1 MAENNDLY
9 KAYSILGA
17 GTTAEYNRRRK
28 EEEEYKKR
36 ARRDQYIGYFAAP
49 LLKGAGE
56 AVAGGVTGFVGDL
69 IMGGPEKEFFT
80 QTEEGLRIASA
91 ASRANKAYK
100 TAEEARKEW
109 LKNSG
114 GNHLQWK
121 QAQLLKEKMERGKS
135 VYGDKDDNDMLL
147 RNLVYSDESRA
158 EALEFAKQ
166 EWDELTSFLDKYKNS
181 PSLTTLKAARDSTV
195 LGKGRARQVGSKLW
209 AKFRGKD
216 YESEVVEPAVQ
227 EILNRGVPGRS
238 QDWYD
243 VNSKELE
250 RELLA
255 AVNTSQGLDN
265 FITKLEES
273 EPEATGEL
281 RANFDR
287 VTEQMV
293 LANIYSSTKPE
304 GLLDKGYTQGQI
316 DAIQRGGGLVDG
328 NVPSPSAAD
337 QIIRKEVKAALKEVT
352 PSWGTTQLKDRL
364 ESFKLI
370 GGKTAERIDEVNEQL
385 YQRYYEDIG
394 KPIPNNRA
402 TFEQARARMLDDQK
416 EDAALMFVEDRRDRL
431 LLGAANIAQ
440 SLVVEDMANKPE
452 NYYSASSLSGSAIK
466 VEKEFQQRLN
476 LILESGLETE
486 NVNFLLE
493 DNTWRD
499 DVRVNRDIL
508 TGKLKRSKDD
518 EQVRLIN
525 ESIVEQ
531 NAEGT
536 LPTGSSDALITNLA
550 PPTLTTLNRQI
561 KDMDGTGVLSAKGAA
576 VREVVSLFDAEY
588 DKNPEQAVSKLR
600 KLMSTGSRSIEDL
613 PPRIQKLL
621 GDSEKRPFI
630 DMGFTPVDTGFKSAM
645 QSLLDNPRPLKDEKE
660 GLFADMGKAKSQRRI
675 KSLDSNIAEL
685 QRQISGDRVTKNT
698 RAAQV
703 RQQKLDAL
711 IEERASLG
719 EAPVVTSDI
728 TDMLSEKLSL
738 DKGISSSS
746 VGKNTKA
753 FKARLEQQDELAS
766 ALAAMPVEARQIA
779 EAIKGV
785 RNIDSVSDK
794 DLKNTLT
801 SAYGAEITNQVL
813 ALLSV

>member
-28 EEEEYKKR
+28 EEEEYRKR

-80 QTEEGLRIASA
+80 QTEDGLRIASA

-109 LKNSG
+109 LKSSG

-121 QAQLLKEKMERGKS
+121 QDQLLKEKMERGIS
-135 VYGDKDDNDMLL
+135 VYGDKDGNDMLL
-147 RNLVYSDESRA
+147 KNLVYSKESKA

-216 YESEVVEPAVQ
+216 YESEVVKPAVQ

-255 AVNTSQGLDN
+255 AINTSQGLDN

-287 VTEQMV
+287 ATEQMV
-293 LANIYSSTKPE
+293 LANMYSSEPKA
-304 GLLDKGYTQGQI
+304 LLNKGYTQGQI
-316 DAIQRGGGLVDG
+316 DAIQRGNGLVDG

-337 QIIRKEVKAALKEVT
+337 QMIRKQIAENLKGVI
-352 PSWGTTQLKDRL
+352 PSWGNTQLKERIGTFR
-364 ESFKLI
+364 SF
-370 GGKTAERIDEVNEQL
+370 GGATAERIDEVNEQL
-385 YQRYYEDIG
+385 YQRYYADSGNE
-394 KPIPNNRA
+394 IPSNMA
-402 TFEQARARMLDDQK
+402 TFEQARAKQLDDQ
-416 EDAALMFVEDRRDRL
+416 EENPALTFAQDRMDSL
-431 LLGAANIAQ
+431 LLGSANLAQ
-440 SLVVEDMANKPE
+440 SLLVEDMAANQ
-452 NYYSASSLSGSAIK
+452 NSYYFNGNPAASQLK
-466 VEKEFQQRLN
+466 VEKEFYQRLN
-476 LILESGLETE
+476 IILGSGLETE

-499 DVRVNRDIL
+499 DVRVNRNIL
-508 TGKLKRSKDD
+508 TGKLKRSKNDA
-518 EQVRLIN
+518 QVRLIN

-531 NAEGT
+531 NSEGI

-576 VREVVSLFDAEY
+576 VREVVSFFDAEY

-600 KLMSTGSRSIEDL
+600 ELMSTGSRSVEDL

-621 GDSEKRPFI
+621 GASEKKLFI

-660 GLFADMGKAKSQRRI
+660 GLFADMSKVKTQRRI

-719 EAPVVTSDI
+719 KAPVVTSDI
-728 TDMLSEKLSL
+728 TDILSDKLAL
-738 DKGISSSS
+738 DKGISSAR
-746 VGKNTKA
+746 VGRNTKA
-753 FKARLEQQDELAS
+753 FKARLEQQDEIAS

>member
-28 EEEEYKKR
+28 EEEEYRKR

-80 QTEEGLRIASA
+80 QTEDGLRIASA

-109 LKNSG
+109 LKSSG

-121 QAQLLKEKMERGKS
+121 QDQLLKEKMERGKS
-135 VYGDKDDNDMLL
+135 VYGDKDGNEMLL
-147 RNLVYSDESRA
+147 KNLVYSKESKA

-216 YESEVVEPAVQ
+216 YESEVVKPAVQ

-255 AVNTSQGLDN
+255 AINTSQGLDN

-287 VTEQMV
+287 ATEQMV
-293 LANIYSSTKPE
+293 LANMYSSEPKA
-304 GLLDKGYTQGQI
+304 LLNKGYTQGQI
-316 DAIQRGGGLVDG
+316 DAIQRGNGLVDG

-337 QIIRKEVKAALKEVT
+337 QMIRKQIAENLKGVI
-352 PSWGTTQLKDRL
+352 PSWGNTQLKERIGTFR
-364 ESFKLI
+364 SF
-370 GGKTAERIDEVNEQL
+370 GGATAERIDEVNEQL
-385 YQRYYEDIG
+385 YQRYYADSG
-394 KPIPNNRA
+394 KEIPSNIA
-402 TFEQARARMLDDQK
+402 TFEQARAKQLDDQK
-416 EDAALMFVEDRRDRL
+416 EIPALMFVQDRMDSL
-431 LLGAANIAQ
+431 LLGSANLAQ
-440 SLVVEDMANKPE
+440 SLVVEDMSVNQ
-452 NYYSASSLSGSAIK
+452 NSYYFNGNPAASQLK
-466 VEKEFQQRLN
+466 VEKEFYQRLN
-476 LILESGLETE
+476 LILGSGLETE

-493 DNTWRD
+493 DNRVFD
-499 DVRVNRDIL
+499 DVRVNRNIL
-508 TGKLKRSKDD
+508 TGKLKQSKDD

-531 NAEGT
+531 NTEGA
-536 LPTGSSDALITNLA
+536 LPTGSSDALITDLA

-576 VREVVSLFDAEY
+576 VRGVVSLFDAEY
-588 DKNPEQAVSKLR
+588 DKNLSKL
-600 KLMSTGSRSIEDL
+600 S
-613 PPRIQKLL
+613 
-621 GDSEKRPFI
+621 
-630 DMGFTPVDTGFKSAM
+630 
-645 QSLLDNPRPLKDEKE
+645 QSLEN
-660 GLFADMGKAKSQRRI
+660 
-675 KSLDSNIAEL
+675 
-685 QRQISGDRVTKNT
+685 
-698 RAAQV
+698 
-703 RQQKLDAL
+703 
-711 IEERASLG
+711 
-719 EAPVVTSDI
+719 
-728 TDMLSEKLSL
+728 
-738 DKGISSSS
+738 
-746 VGKNTKA
+746 
-753 FKARLEQQDELAS
+753 
-766 ALAAMPVEARQIA
+766 
-779 EAIKGV
+779 
-785 RNIDSVSDK
+785 
-794 DLKNTLT
+794 
-801 SAYGAEITNQVL
+801 
-813 ALLSV
+813 